1 MKKASHERLRAVA
14 VAAVIFAAVAVM
26 TYATVRNSQRHSEV
40 MPDTDKNTADVDL
53 GDGIIIT
60 GFGRYSGAYME
71 DGKNDTVTGIF
82 MITIENRSEKT
93 LQYGEITLTGSAGT
107 AEFSVS
113 TLPPKGKAV
122 LLEKNRMEYRS
133 ADGFADRRLNN
144 RVFFETE
151 PTLCGDRIKIGG
163 LDGKLNVTNIS
174 GKKIEGDVT
183 VFYKNFRDGYYY
195 GGITYRA
202 AVNGGLEPGEVRQI
216 NAGHFSVKGS
226 TVVFVTCP

>member
-1 MKKASHERLRAVA
+1 MKAAGRERLKSIII
-14 VAAVIFAAVAVM
+14 AAVIFAAVAVM
-26 TYATVRNSQRHSEV
+26 TYATIRNSQRHNV
-40 MPDTDKNTADVDL
+40 VIPNTDGNTAEVDL
-53 GDGIIIT
+53 GDGIYIT
-60 GFGRYSGAYME
+60 GFGRYNGAYME

-82 MITIENRSEKT
+82 MITVENRSERT

-107 AEFSVS
+107 AEFSIS

-122 LLEKNRMEYRS
+122 LLEKKRMEYRS

-151 PTLCGDRIKIGG
+151 PTLCDDRIKIGV

-174 GKKIEGDVT
+174 GEKIEGDIT

-202 AVNGGLEPGEVRQI
+202 AVDGGLEPGEVRQI